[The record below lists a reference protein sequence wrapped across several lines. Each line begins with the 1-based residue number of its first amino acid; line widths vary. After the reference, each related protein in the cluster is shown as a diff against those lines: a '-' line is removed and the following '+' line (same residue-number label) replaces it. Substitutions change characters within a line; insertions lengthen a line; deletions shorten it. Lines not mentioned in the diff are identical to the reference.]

1 MPKVEE
7 PNTKAVKKTLKKAK
21 NIQLIIKAYKD
32 PTSNLLLR
40 AAASLY
46 HYSKNLITN
55 HLNDTSKH
63 EYISNIYIKQQKLTP
78 AEEKTLINHIINY
91 YKSILLLNIEL
102 LYYYAN
108 KLCRAK
114 GDNKLI

>member
-1 MPKVEE
+1 M
-7 PNTKAVKKTLKKAK
+7 AV
-21 NIQLIIKAYKD
+21 KAYKD
-32 PTSNLLLR
+32 PTSDLLLR

-46 HYSKNLITN
+46 HYSKDLITN

-114 GDNKLI
+114 GDNKLIEKN